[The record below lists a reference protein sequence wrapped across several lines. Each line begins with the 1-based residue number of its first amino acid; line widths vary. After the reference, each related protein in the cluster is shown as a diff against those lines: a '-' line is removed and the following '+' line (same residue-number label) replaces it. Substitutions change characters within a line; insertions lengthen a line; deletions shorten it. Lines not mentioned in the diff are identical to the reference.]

1 MLKIGITGGI
11 GSGKTFV
18 CHILE
23 KLGYPIFYS
32 DREAKKLMNEN
43 LDLIIKIK
51 KLLGNKAYLNGIID
65 KSFIAQKIFETPT
78 LRNELNAIVHP
89 EVYLAFEKWCKS
101 QDSKLVFNE
110 SALLFETES
119 YKRFDKTILITANIS
134 IKIERIKKRD
144 LLDEIEIKHRINSQL
159 ADKIKLKLA
168 DFVIE
173 NNEDKLLLPQLIHA
187 INQLETKTL

>member
-1 MLKIGITGGI
+1 MIKIGITGGI
-11 GSGKTFV
+11 GSGKTFI

-23 KLGYPIFYS
+23 KLGYPVFYS
-32 DREAKKLMNEN
+32 DQEAKKLMNEN

-51 KLLGNKAYLNGIID
+51 ELLGNDAYLNGIID
-65 KSFIAQKIFETPT
+65 KSFIARKIFETPT

-89 EVYLAFEKWCKS
+89 EVYLAFEKWSKS

-119 YKRFDKTILITANIS
+119 YKRFDKTVLITADIFL
-134 IKIERIKKRD
+134 KIERIKKRN
-144 LLDEIEIKHRINSQL
+144 LLDEIEIKHRMNSQL
-159 ADKIKLKLA
+159 SDEIKLKLA

-173 NNEDKLLLPQLIHA
+173 NNEDKLLLPQLIHF
-187 INQLETKTL
+187 INQLETTKL

>member
-1 MLKIGITGGI
+1 MIKIGITGGI
-11 GSGKTFV
+11 GSGKTFI

-23 KLGYPIFYS
+23 NLGYPVFYS
-32 DREAKKLMNEN
+32 DQEAKKLMNEN

-51 KLLGNKAYLNGIID
+51 ELLGYGAYLNGIIN
-65 KSFIAQKIFETPT
+65 KSFIARKIFETPT

-89 EVYLAFEKWCKS
+89 EVYLAFEKWSKS

-119 YKRFDKTILITANIS
+119 YKRFDKTILITADICL
-134 IKIERIKKRD
+134 KIERIKKRD
-144 LLDEIEIKHRINSQL
+144 LLDEIEIKHRMNSQL
-159 ADKIKLKLA
+159 SDEIKLKLA

-173 NNEDKLLLPQLIHA
+173 NNEDKLLLPQLIQF
-187 INQLETKTL
+187 INQLENTL

>member
-1 MLKIGITGGI
+1 MIKIGITGGI

-23 KLGYPIFYS
+23 KLGYPVFYS
-32 DREAKKLMNEN
+32 DQEAKKLMNEN

-51 KLLGNKAYLNGIID
+51 ELLGYGAYLNGIIN
-65 KSFIAQKIFETPT
+65 KSFIARKIFETPT

-89 EVYLAFEKWCKS
+89 EVYLAFEKWSKS

-119 YKRFDKTILITANIS
+119 YKRFDKTILITADICL
-134 IKIERIKKRD
+134 KIERIKKRD
-144 LLDEIEIKHRINSQL
+144 LLDEIEIKHRMNSQL
-159 ADKIKLKLA
+159 SDKIKLKLA

-173 NNEDKLLLPQLIHA
+173 NNEDKLLLPQLIHF
-187 INQLETKTL
+187 INQLETTTL

>member
-23 KLGYPIFYS
+23 KLGYPVFYS
-32 DREAKKLMNEN
+32 DQEAKKLMNEN

-51 KLLGNKAYLNGIID
+51 ELLGYGAYLNGIIN
-65 KSFIAQKIFETPT
+65 KSFIARKIFETPT
-78 LRNELNAIVHP
+78 LRNELNAVVHP
-89 EVYLAFEKWCKS
+89 EVYLAFENWSKS
-101 QDSKLVFNE
+101 QPSNLVFNE

-119 YKRFDKTILITANIS
+119 YKRFDKTILITADICL
-134 IKIERIKKRD
+134 KIERIKKRD
-144 LLDEIEIKHRINSQL
+144 LLDEIEIKHRMNSQL
-159 ADKIKLKLA
+159 SDEIKLKLA

-173 NNEDKLLLPQLIHA
+173 NNEDKLLLPQLIHF
-187 INQLETKTL
+187 INQLETNTL

>member
-23 KLGYPIFYS
+23 KLGYPVFYS
-32 DREAKKLMNEN
+32 DQEAKKLMNEN

-51 KLLGNKAYLNGIID
+51 ELLGYGAYLNGIIN
-65 KSFIAQKIFETPT
+65 KSFIARKIFETPT
-78 LRNELNAIVHP
+78 LRNELNAVVHP
-89 EVYLAFEKWCKS
+89 EVYLAFEKWSKS

-119 YKRFDKTILITANIS
+119 YKRFDKTILITADICL
-134 IKIERIKKRD
+134 KIERIKKRD
-144 LLDEIEIKHRINSQL
+144 LLDEIEIKHRMNSQL
-159 ADKIKLKLA
+159 SDEIKLKLA

-173 NNEDKLLLPQLIHA
+173 NNEDKLLLPQLIQF
-187 INQLETKTL
+187 INQLETSTL

>member
-23 KLGYPIFYS
+23 KLGYPVFYS
-32 DREAKKLMNEN
+32 DQEAKKLMNEN

-51 KLLGNKAYLNGIID
+51 ELLGYGAYLNGIIN
-65 KSFIAQKIFETPT
+65 KSFIARKIFETPT

-89 EVYLAFEKWCKS
+89 EVYLAFENWSKS
-101 QDSKLVFNE
+101 QPSKLVFNE

-119 YKRFDKTILITANIS
+119 YKRFDNTILITADIS

-144 LLDEIEIKHRINSQL
+144 LLDEIEIKHRMNSQFS
-159 ADKIKLKLA
+159 DEIKLKLA

-173 NNEDKLLLPQLIHA
+173 NNEDKLLLPQLIQF
-187 INQLETKTL
+187 INQLETNTL

>member
-23 KLGYPIFYS
+23 KLGYPVFYS
-32 DREAKKLMNEN
+32 DQEAKKLMNEN

-51 KLLGNKAYLNGIID
+51 ELLGYGAYLNGIIN
-65 KSFIAQKIFETPT
+65 KSFIARKIFETPT
-78 LRNELNAIVHP
+78 LRNELNAVVHP
-89 EVYLAFEKWCKS
+89 EVYLAFENWSKS
-101 QDSKLVFNE
+101 QPSNLVFNE

-119 YKRFDKTILITANIS
+119 YKRFDKTILITADICL
-134 IKIERIKKRD
+134 KIERIKKRD
-144 LLDEIEIKHRINSQL
+144 LLDEIEIKHRMNSQL
-159 ADKIKLKLA
+159 SDEIKLKLA

-173 NNEDKLLLPQLIHA
+173 NNEDKLLLPQLIQF
-187 INQLETKTL
+187 INQIETSTL

>member
-1 MLKIGITGGI
+1 MIKIGITGGI
-11 GSGKTFV
+11 GSGKTFI

-23 KLGYPIFYS
+23 KLGYPVFYS
-32 DREAKKLMNEN
+32 DQVAKKMMNEN
-43 LDLIIKIK
+43 IDLINKIK
-51 KLLGNKAYLNGIID
+51 QLLGDEAYLNGIID

-89 EVYLAFEKWCKS
+89 EVYLAFDNWCKS
-101 QDSKLVFNE
+101 QTSKLVFNE

-119 YKRFDKTILITANIS
+119 YKRFDKTVLITADIS

-144 LLDEIEIKHRINSQL
+144 QLDEIEIKRRINSQL
-159 ADKIKLKLA
+159 SDEIKLKLA

-173 NNEDKLLLPQLIHA
+173 NNEEKLLFPQLIKC
-187 INQLETKTL
+187 INELEEK

>member
-1 MLKIGITGGI
+1 MIKIGITGGI
-11 GSGKTFV
+11 GSGKTFI

-23 KLGYPIFYS
+23 KLGYPVFYS
-32 DREAKKLMNEN
+32 DQEAKKLMNEN

-51 KLLGNKAYLNGIID
+51 ELLGYGAYLNGIIN
-65 KSFIAQKIFETPT
+65 KSFIARKIFETPT

-89 EVYLAFEKWCKS
+89 EVYLAFEKWSKS

-119 YKRFDKTILITANIS
+119 YKRFDKTILITADICL
-134 IKIERIKKRD
+134 KIERIKKRD
-144 LLDEIEIKHRINSQL
+144 LLDEIEIKHRMNSQL
-159 ADKIKLKLA
+159 SDKIKLKLA

-173 NNEDKLLLPQLIHA
+173 NNEDKLLLPQLIHF
-187 INQLETKTL
+187 INQLETTTL

>member
-1 MLKIGITGGI
+1 MIKIGITGGI

-23 KLGYPIFYS
+23 KLGYPVFYS
-32 DREAKKLMNEN
+32 DQEAKKLMNEN

-51 KLLGNKAYLNGIID
+51 ELLGYGAYLNGIIN
-65 KSFIAQKIFETPT
+65 KSFIARKIFETPT

-89 EVYLAFEKWCKS
+89 EVYLAFEKWSKS

-119 YKRFDKTILITANIS
+119 YKRFDKTILITADICL
-134 IKIERIKKRD
+134 KIERIKKRD
-144 LLDEIEIKHRINSQL
+144 LLDEIEIKHRMNSQL
-159 ADKIKLKLA
+159 SDEIKLKLA

-173 NNEDKLLLPQLIHA
+173 NNEDKLLLPQLIHF
-187 INQLETKTL
+187 INQLETTTL

>member
-1 MLKIGITGGI
+1 MIKIGITGGI
-11 GSGKTFV
+11 GSGKTFI

-23 KLGYPIFYS
+23 KLGYPVFYS
-32 DREAKKLMNEN
+32 DQEAKKLMNEN

-51 KLLGNKAYLNGIID
+51 ELLGNDAYLNGIID
-65 KSFIAQKIFETPT
+65 KSFIARKIFETPT

-89 EVYLAFEKWCKS
+89 EVYLAFEKWSKS

-119 YKRFDKTILITANIS
+119 YKRFDKTILITADICL
-134 IKIERIKKRD
+134 KIERIKKRD
-144 LLDEIEIKHRINSQL
+144 LLDEIEIKHRMNSQL
-159 ADKIKLKLA
+159 SDEIKLKLA

-173 NNEDKLLLPQLIHA
+173 NNEDKLLLPQLIQF
-187 INQLETKTL
+187 INQLENTTL

>member
-23 KLGYPIFYS
+23 KLGYPVFYS
-32 DREAKKLMNEN
+32 DKEAKKLMNEN

-119 YKRFDKTILITANIS
+119 YKRFDKTILITSNIS